1 MYFAVVYF
9 EFMLALPSEPNDLS
23 TEELKNLSALGG
35 KGHKSLVSTNTKT
48 YVDFRI
54 YLAFLFCLFF
64 S

>member
-1 MYFAVVYF
+1 MVF
-9 EFMLALPSEPNDLS
+9 LASDPNDLS
-23 TEELKNLSALGG
+23 AEELKNLSASGG
-35 KGHKSLVSTNTKT
+35 KGRKSLVSTNTKT